1 MHTHPISGSSSR
13 FSSALAP
20 DAIGAHVQRPHR
32 ILIVEDDVFVGVQYE
47 DLLTQAGYQI
57 IDIVP
62 SAEEA
67 IEAAL
72 DHNPELVIMD
82 VRLAGKRDG
91 VEAALEIFKRFGI
104 RSIFAS
110 AYSDPEIHARAQA
123 ARTRAGTHPHRRR
136 LAHRV
141 APRVRDGNSRPQ
153 ARCECDNRRQRRRK
167 QESRGTDD
175 DAIAPL

>member
-1 MHTHPISGSSSR
+1 MQTHPISGSSSR

-32 ILIVEDDVFVGVQYE
+32 ILIAEDDVFVGVQYE
-47 DLLTQAGYQI
+47 DVLTDAGYHI

-62 SAEEA
+62 SAQEA
-67 IEAAL
+67 VEAAL

-82 VRLAGKRDG
+82 VRLAGSRDG

-104 RSIFAS
+104 RSIFAT

-123 ARTRAGTHPHRRR
+123 AHPFAW
-136 LAHRV
+136 LVKPV
-141 APRVRDGNSRPQ
+141 APHKLLSSVQAAFEQLEDGN
-153 ARCECDNRRQRRRK
+153 
-167 QESRGTDD
+167 ESGTKS
-175 DAIAPL
+175 

>member
-1 MHTHPISGSSSR
+1 MQTHPISSSSSR

-20 DAIGAHVQRPHR
+20 DALGAHVQRPHR
-32 ILIVEDDVFVGVQYE
+32 ILIAEDDVFVGVQYE
-47 DLLTQAGYQI
+47 DVLTEAGYQI

-82 VRLAGKRDG
+82 VRLAGQRDG

-110 AYSDPEIHARAQA
+110 AYSDPEMQTRAQA
-123 ARTRAGTHPHRRR
+123 AQPFAWLVKP
-136 LAHRV
+136 V
-141 APRVRDGNSRPQ
+141 APQKLLSSVQAAFEQLDDGQDS
-153 ARCECDNRRQRRRK
+153 
-167 QESRGTDD
+167 GTKS
-175 DAIAPL
+175 

>member
-1 MHTHPISGSSSR
+1 MQTHPVSGSGSR

-32 ILIVEDDVFVGVQYE
+32 ILIAEDDVFVGVQYE
-47 DLLTQAGYQI
+47 DVLTEAGYQI

-62 SAEEA
+62 SAQEA

-82 VRLAGKRDG
+82 VRLAGSRDG

-104 RSIFAS
+104 RSIFAT
-110 AYSDPEIHARAQA
+110 AYSDPEIHARAEAAHPFAWLVKPVAPQKLLSSVQA
-123 ARTRAGTHPHRRR
+123 AFEQ
-136 LAHRV
+136 LD
-141 APRVRDGNSRPQ
+141 DGKDSGS
-153 ARCECDNRRQRRRK
+153 K
-167 QESRGTDD
+167 S
-175 DAIAPL
+175 